1 MCLLLWTPQKEKEF
15 NFRSLN
21 ADTEEQDALSSQE
34 GSQTHGITFSFLSR
48 KINKNFH
55 QETNTSSHKT
65 ENRHSLSIHLNW
77 TEDFEWHAG
86 FWYFKKQYL
95 HEESIMPKTRKWCTI
110 NIHYMPTL
118 KKKERKCKLPSLF
131 WQSCTTWFVFKAK
144 FRKMSLNKC
153 KSLSN
158 WTKTHKTEGK
168 STSEF

>member
-1 MCLLLWTPQKEKEF
+1 MYWVAKKGVKLMELFFLTFKKKKF
-15 NFRSLN
+15 IRKR
-21 ADTEEQDALSSQE
+21 
-34 GSQTHGITFSFLSR
+34 THS
-48 KINKNFH
+48 
-55 QETNTSSHKT
+55 SSHKI
-65 ENRHSLSIHLNW
+65 ENGHSLSIHLNLI
-77 TEDFEWHAG
+77 EDFELHTG

-95 HEESIMPKTRKWCTI
+95 HEESIMPKTRKWCSI

-131 WQSCTTWFVFKAK
+131 WQSCMTWFVFKAK

-158 WTKTHKTEGK
+158 WKNTHKTEGK